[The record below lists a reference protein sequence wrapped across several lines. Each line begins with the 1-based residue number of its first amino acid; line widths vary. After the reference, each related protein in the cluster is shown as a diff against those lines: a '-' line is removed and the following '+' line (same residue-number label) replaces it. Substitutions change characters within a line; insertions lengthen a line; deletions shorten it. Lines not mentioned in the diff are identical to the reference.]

1 MRACAYVQARAR
13 EGVLHATIKPP
24 RFIRLSDKSGR
35 EDGPDG
41 ACRYDLPALMP
52 HLHARGLYSPML
64 QARTPRR
71 SAAAQRSGA
80 PSLSHAFTACGH
92 AHRRS
97 GPIGSR
103 ARARGERERQGGEER
118 RVGEGGE
125 PT

>member
-1 MRACAYVQARAR
+1 MCKRARVR
-13 EGVLHATIKPP
+13 EGVLHATIKTP
-24 RFIRLSDKSGR
+24 RFIRLSDKSRR

-80 PSLSHAFTACGH
+80 AQRRTLTLTPSRHADTH
-92 AHRRS
+92 TD
-97 GPIGSR
+97 GPD
-103 ARARGERERQGGEER
+103 
-118 RVGEGGE
+118 
-125 PT
+125 P